1 MQATGKVFS
10 TGVRFLLV
18 LTLILG
24 IAGCDWANIFSGTES
39 LPVIP
44 LLPNPQ
50 IPDWIE
56 QVSPTGESEA
66 LAQIRIRFQNPLI
79 PIESLD
85 SPEQQQKLQKFEI
98 LPPLPGRFR
107 FLTPR
112 MVGFQADKALP
123 KATRIQVTLKSG
135 LEDLKNHRLEQDL
148 AWTFSTQPIVLT
160 NLPKIK
166 MGNYYTDTVD
176 LKPPLPFTSNVE
188 LDLNSL
194 SEHVQ
199 LIPEDKSK
207 SLPLKVELQ
216 AEPESTIPLARFDAS
231 RRNWEYTIL
240 PRQELQ
246 KATRYNLKIT
256 PGLRPVGGNL
266 PSEVAF
272 SGEVETYYPLEFKGI
287 EYLGKERFV
296 QGTAQ
301 LKFTNGLVAESA
313 IENITIAPAPKENI
327 QFVQAYEDS
336 NTVAINSWA
345 LEPETNYTITINS
358 ELQDKFGQSLGK
370 PIQVQYKTGDLTAN
384 IEAPS
389 GLSILPTT
397 KDLKLNIAT
406 VNLPESKYQAVYRTL
421 QPTDLVYTNAPLL
434 ANQDNDFLPAPNT
447 WKSFTV
453 KANKNKITNIN
464 LPLQQ
469 ELGAATGLLAYGIQA
484 RTTRYQQNQK
494 QEWREPKF
502 YGMAQLTNLGIFSQW
517 FPDSGLIRVNHL
529 ADGSAVPSASVE
541 IYQSQLGAKSRPQ
554 PKPCAT
560 GKTDQNGTLL
570 LSGNKLRQ
578 CIKGSKNSA
587 SESLFTEP
595 PELLVIARQNQDWT
609 FARIQQYSG
618 AYDYGI
624 YPRWDGDK
632 PQSRGTIFS
641 DRKLY
646 QPGEKAEFTGVA
658 YYLQNGTIRQDK
670 NAQYQVTLKSPD
682 GKSTNLGTQT
692 TNEFGTFSVEL
703 PLKENQTLGSYWLRA
718 KGENGIEIAGQFR
731 VAEFKP
737 PNFKV
742 DISFA
747 QEFAL
752 INQEIEA
759 TAESNYLFGTP
770 VAGAK
775 TNYYV
780 TRQPANFSPK
790 GWDKFAF
797 GRQWLWPETMPDVPS
812 EVKQENILL
821 DNQGK
826 GSISL
831 SIDDDL
837 LYPMTYRVDAEVVD
851 FSNLAVADSKTFTA
865 LPSPRL
871 IGLQTKF
878 IAEANQAFPVE
889 VIVTEPTGK
898 AIRGEQVRLELQK
911 INYSRNQKAVVGS
924 ENSQYQVEYET
935 VVQADIKSGNKAKTV
950 SLKALEAGSYRLRA
964 NFKNAKNEIT
974 VSDKRIWV
982 TGEDAVIWE
991 PRNNRQNSL
1000 EIKLDK
1006 PIYQPGETATAL
1018 IESPYPEAQLYF
1030 AVVRDKVIYQTIKQV
1045 KGGAPQIQ
1053 FPVTAQMLPN
1063 VAVQAVLVRQG
1074 EPLEKLAAGAIDNL
1088 VEIGFVPLEISLQD
1102 KYLKVEVTP
1111 EQAQIEPGKEQT
1123 LKLQLKDTQGKPVR
1137 GQFSVMVVNEDVLQ
1151 LTGYRPP
1158 DLVETVYTQQPIA
1171 TSFSDN
1177 RFDILLESIP
1187 ISDRFA
1193 LPPWGNRQS
1202 YSDYPSSQAVVEAT
1216 RGGNILLSEDLES
1229 KTAATPELLPSMPL
1243 PSADSAQTDADTGA
1257 AKIIIRKDFRP
1268 LAYYNGSVITDRNG
1282 RAKVSF
1288 KLPDNL
1294 TTWRVIAVATTEDM
1308 RFGDGDSTFVTAKPL
1323 LSNPLLPQFV
1333 RPGDLFQAGVS
1344 VTNNTGKQGNL
1355 EIKGSLSDNLQFTE
1369 NSHNTTSLQTKAES
1383 GSRAYRFPV
1392 LASSIGEGK
1401 VQFVAQLNKRQGDG
1415 WEVPLVVKSQAITEQ
1430 VVETGVTDKQ
1440 VEIPLNVNDKVV
1452 PELGGLQIS
1461 LASTLIPEM
1470 TAPAR
1475 QVLQDDTLP
1484 FLEPAASQLV
1494 ISANLQILSQKY
1506 AQTFAEF
1513 NQTQQAVIALGQLQK
1528 LQQVDGGFASWPG
1541 QRRSE
1546 PLVSVYAAQAIAQA
1560 STAFTDVE
1568 ELAALQGNSEMRSRL
1583 QSYLQKIVANPNQD
1597 NLCPE
1602 QLCQNQMRLA
1612 ALMAL
1617 AEFGEKRDDFL
1628 KEIYQQHNQ
1637 FKQLTQIKLARYL
1650 SDFPGWQQQAKEL
1663 FNQLQETIYETGR
1676 SAQVNLPREWR
1687 WTSSP
1692 SITQAQA
1699 LRLFITQD
1707 SKPEVLSKLLQGL
1720 LDLRRNGT
1728 WQTSYNNAEALT
1740 ALVEYSQ
1747 LQPIPPN
1754 FAATVQLAG
1763 KKLAS
1768 AQFEGYR
1775 NPSLELK
1782 VPMNQLPTGSQKLNL
1797 EKTGQGELHYLVAYR
1812 YRLQGNQPGRFNG
1825 LRITRSIR
1833 QANQEEIE
1841 QRIGLYSAD
1850 EPLSLE
1856 SGKVFDIGLEIIS
1869 DHPVEH
1875 IVITDPLPAG
1885 LEAVDASF
1893 QTSTPYFQAQA
1904 DSWQINYEKIYRDRL
1919 VAYGDRLQAGV
1930 YSLHYLV
1937 RSVTPGIFEWPGA
1950 EVHLQYAPEEFGR
1963 SASSQLEVVE
1973 AS

>member
-1 MQATGKVFS
+1 M
-10 TGVRFLLV
+10 RFLL
-18 LTLILG
+18 LATLILG
-24 IAGCDWANIFSGTES
+24 IAGCDWANISSGSEP

-44 LLPNPQ
+44 LLPSPQ

-56 QVSPTGESEA
+56 QVSPTGEAET
-66 LAQIRIRFQNPLI
+66 LAQIRIRFQEALI

-85 SPEQQQKLQKFEI
+85 SQEQQKKLQKFEI

-135 LEDLKNHRLEQDL
+135 LEDLKNHRLQEDL
-148 AWTFSTQPIVLT
+148 AWTFSTQPIQLT

-166 MGNYYTDTVD
+166 MGNYYTDSFD
-176 LKPPLPFTSNVE
+176 LKQALPFTSNVE

-199 LIPEDKSK
+199 LLPEGKDKSV
-207 SLPLKVELQ
+207 PLKVELKAQ
-216 AEPESTIPLARFDAS
+216 PESTIPVARFDAS
-231 RRNWEYTIL
+231 RRNWEYTVV

-246 KATRYNLKIT
+246 KATRYKLEIT
-256 PGLRPVGGNL
+256 PGLLPVGGNL

-272 SGEVETYYPLEFKGI
+272 NGEVETYYPLEFKGI
-287 EYLGKERFV
+287 EYFGKERFV
-296 QGTAQ
+296 QGRAQ

-313 IENITIAPAPKENI
+313 IENITIAPAPQEDI
-327 QFVQAYEDS
+327 QFVQAYPDS
-336 NTVAINSWA
+336 NTVALNPWA
-345 LEPETNYTITINS
+345 LEPETNYSITINS
-358 ELQDKFGQSLGK
+358 ELQDKFGQSLGES
-370 PIQVQYKTGDLTAN
+370 IEVEYKTGDFTAS

-389 GLSILPTT
+389 GLSILPAT

-406 VNLPESKYQAVYRTL
+406 VNLPESKYQAVYRRV

-434 ANQDNDFLPAPNT
+434 ASKDNDFLPAPAT

-453 KANKNKITNIN
+453 KANKNQITKLN

-484 RTTRYQQNQK
+484 RTTSYQQNQK
-494 QEWREPKF
+494 QQWREPKF

-529 ADGSAVPSASVE
+529 ADGSAVASASVE
-541 IYQSQLGAKSRPQ
+541 IYQSQLGAKSRLQ

-570 LSGNKLRQ
+570 LSENKLRQ
-578 CIKGSKNSA
+578 CIKDSKNSA
-587 SESLFTEP
+587 SERRFTEP
-595 PELLVIARQNQDWT
+595 PQLLVIARQNQDWAFT
-609 FARIQQYSG
+609 RIQPYSSTYG
-618 AYDYGI
+618 YGI
-624 YPRWDGDK
+624 YPVWDGDK

-646 QPGEKAEFTGVA
+646 QPGEKAEFTAVA
-658 YYLQNGTIRQDK
+658 YYLQNGTIEQDK
-670 NAQYQVTLKSPD
+670 NAQYQVTLRSPD

-703 PLKENQTLGSYWLRA
+703 ALKDNQALGSYWLRA
-718 KGENGIEIAGQFR
+718 KGENGIEIAGRFR

-742 DISFA
+742 ELSFA
-747 QEFAL
+747 QEFAV
-752 INQEIEA
+752 INQQVEA
-759 TAESNYLFGTP
+759 TAVSNYLFGTP
-770 VAGAK
+770 VAGAT

-780 TRQPANFSPK
+780 TRQPVNFSPK
-790 GWDKFAF
+790 GWDKLSF
-797 GRQWLWPETMPDVPS
+797 GRQWLWPEKMPDVPS

-821 DNQGK
+821 DDQGK
-826 GSISL
+826 GSISV

-837 LYPMTYRVDAEVVD
+837 PYPMTYRVDAEVVD

-898 AIRGEQVRLELQK
+898 AIRGEKVYLELQK
-911 INYSRNQKAVVGS
+911 MNYSRNQKTVVS
-924 ENSQYQVEYET
+924 SDDSPYQVEYET
-935 VVQADIKSGNKAKTV
+935 VAQAEVKSGNKAKTV
-950 SLKALEAGSYRLRA
+950 SLKAPEAGSYRLRA

-974 VSDKRIWV
+974 ASDKRIWV

-991 PRNNRQNSL
+991 PRNKPQNRL

-1006 PIYQPGETATAL
+1006 QIYQPGETATAL

-1030 AVVRDKVIYQTIKQV
+1030 AVLRDKVIYQTIKQI

-1053 FPVTAQMLPN
+1053 FPITAQMLPN
-1063 VAVQAVLVRQG
+1063 AAVQAVLVRQG
-1074 EPLEKLAAGAIDNL
+1074 ESLENLAAGTVDNL
-1088 VEIGFVPLEISLQD
+1088 VQIGFVTLEISLQD
-1102 KYLKVEVTP
+1102 KYLQVEVTP
-1111 EQAQIEPGKEQT
+1111 EQEQIEPGKEQT
-1123 LKLQLKDTQGKPVR
+1123 LKLELKDTQGKPVR

-1171 TSFSDN
+1171 TTFSDN
-1177 RFDILLESIP
+1177 RFDIVLESIP

-1193 LPPWGNRQS
+1193 RKS
-1202 YSDYPSSQAVVEAT
+1202 YPLSQVLIGST
-1216 RGGNILLSEDLES
+1216 RGGNIRQAGV
-1229 KTAATPELLPSMPL
+1229 TTPESLASMPP
-1243 PSADSAQTDADTGA
+1243 PSVFSAQSDSDTEA
-1257 AKIIIRKDFRP
+1257 SKIVIRKDFRP
-1268 LAYYNGSVITDRNG
+1268 LAYYNGSVITDRKG
-1282 RAKVSF
+1282 QAKVSF

-1294 TTWRVIAVATTEDM
+1294 TTWRVIAVATSEDM
-1308 RFGDGDSTFVTAKPL
+1308 RFGDGESTFVTAKPL

-1344 VTNNTGKQGNL
+1344 VSNNTGKQGNL
-1355 EIKGSLSDNLQFTE
+1355 EIKGSLSEHLQFAE
-1369 NSHNTTSLQTKAES
+1369 NSQNTTTLQTKAES

-1392 LASSIGEGK
+1392 LAASIGESK
-1401 VQFVAQLNKRQGDG
+1401 VLFVTQLNKRQGDG
-1415 WEVPLVVKSQAITEQ
+1415 WEVPLIVKSQAVTEQ

-1440 VEIPLNVNDKVV
+1440 VDIPLNVNNQVV
-1452 PELGGLQIS
+1452 PEVGGLQIS
-1461 LASTLIPEM
+1461 LASTLIPEIK
-1470 TAPAR
+1470 APAR
-1475 QVLQDDTLP
+1475 QVLEDNTLP

-1494 ISANLQILSQKY
+1494 IAANLQILSQKY

-1513 NQTQQAVIALGQLQK
+1513 NPTQQAVIALEQLQK
-1528 LQQVDGGFASWPG
+1528 LQQGDGGFSSWPR
-1541 QRRSE
+1541 QRSSN
-1546 PLVSVYAAQAIAQA
+1546 PLVSAYAAQAIAQA
-1560 STAFTDVE
+1560 STAFAEVE
-1568 ELAALQGNSEMRSRL
+1568 ELAALQGNSAMVSRL
-1583 QSYLQKIVANPNQD
+1583 QSYLQKILANPNQD

-1602 QLCQNQMRLA
+1602 KLCQNQMRLA

-1617 AEFGEKRDDFL
+1617 AKLGEKRDDSL
-1628 KEIYQQHNQ
+1628 KEIYQKHNQ
-1637 FKQLTQIKLARYL
+1637 FEQLTQIKLARYL

-1676 SAQVNLPREWR
+1676 STQVNLPRGWR
-1687 WTSSP
+1687 WLNSP
-1692 SITQAQA
+1692 TVAQAQA

-1707 SKPEVLSKLLQGL
+1707 SKPQVLAKLLQGL

-1747 LQPIPPN
+1747 LQPTPPN
-1754 FAATVQLAG
+1754 FAATVKLAD
-1763 KKLAS
+1763 KTLAS

-1775 NPSLELK
+1775 NPSFELK
-1782 VPMNQLPTGSQKLNL
+1782 VPMNQLPTGSQNLNL
-1797 EKTGQGELHYLVAYR
+1797 EKSGQGKLHYLLAYR
-1812 YRLQGNQPGRFNG
+1812 YRLQGNQSGRFNG

-1833 QANQEEIE
+1833 QANQEEVVR
-1841 QRIGLYSAD
+1841 QIGLYSAD

-1869 DHPVEH
+1869 DHPVEQV
-1875 IVITDPLPAG
+1875 VITDPLPAG
-1885 LEAVDASF
+1885 FEAVDATF

-1904 DSWQINYEKIYRDRL
+1904 DSWEISYEKIYRDRL

-1937 RSVTPGIFEWPGA
+1937 RSVTPGKFEWPGA
-1950 EVHLQYAPEEFGR
+1950 EVYLQYAPEEFGR
-1963 SASSQLEVVE
+1963 SASSKLEIVE
-1973 AS
+1973 AF

>member
-1 MQATGKVFS
+1 MQATGKVLN
-10 TGVRFLLV
+10 TWVRLLLA

-24 IAGCDWANIFSGTES
+24 IAGCDVANIFSGTEP
-39 LPVIP
+39 LPAIP
-44 LLPNPQ
+44 LLPSPQ

-56 QVSPTGESEA
+56 QVSPTGEAEN
-66 LAQIRIRFQNPLI
+66 LAQIRIRFQEPLI

-85 SPEQQQKLQKFEI
+85 SPQQQQKLQQFEI

-135 LEDLKNHRLEQDL
+135 LEDLKNHQLKQDL
-148 AWTFSTQPIVLT
+148 AWTFSTQPIQLT

-166 MGNYYTDTVD
+166 MGNDYTDSFD
-176 LKPPLPFTSNVE
+176 LKPTLNFTSNVE

-194 SEHVQ
+194 SAHVQ
-199 LIPEDKSK
+199 LIPEGKNKSV
-207 SLPLKVELQ
+207 PLQVKLQ
-216 AEPESTIPLARFDAS
+216 AEPESTIPIARFADA
-231 RRNWEYTIL
+231 RRYWEYTVL
-240 PRQELQ
+240 PRQEL
-246 KATRYNLKIT
+246 KTATRYKLEIS
-256 PGLRPVGGNL
+256 PGLLPVGGNR

-272 SGEVETYYPLEFKGI
+272 NGEVETYYPLQFKGI
-287 EYLGKERFV
+287 EYLGQERFV
-296 QGTAQ
+296 QGGAQ

-313 IENITIAPAPKENI
+313 IENITIKPAPQEDI
-327 QFVQAYEDS
+327 QFIQAYPDS
-336 NTVAINSWA
+336 NTVAINPWA
-345 LEPETNYTITINS
+345 LEPDTNYTITINP
-358 ELQDKFGQSLGK
+358 ELQDKFGQTLGK
-370 PIQVQYKTGDLTAN
+370 PIEVKYKTGNLTAN
-384 IEAPS
+384 IDAPS

-397 KDLKLNIAT
+397 KDLQLNIAN
-406 VNLPESKYQAVYRTL
+406 VNLPESKYQAVYRKM
-421 QPTDLVYTNAPLL
+421 QPTDLVYINVPLL
-434 ANQDNDFLPAPNT
+434 ASKENNFLPAPAT

-453 KANKNKITNIN
+453 KANKNQINNIS

-494 QEWREPKF
+494 QQWREPKF

-529 ADGSAVPSASVE
+529 DDGSAVASASVA

-560 GKTDQNGTLL
+560 GKTDQNGTLVL
-570 LSGNKLRQ
+570 NENKLRQ
-578 CIKGSKNSA
+578 CIRGSKNND
-587 SESLFTEP
+587 SELRFTEP
-595 PELLVIARQNQDWT
+595 PELLVIARQNQDWA

-618 AYDYGI
+618 AYGYGI
-624 YPRWDGDK
+624 YPRWDGGK

-658 YYLQNGTIRQDK
+658 YYLQNGIIKQDK
-670 NAQYQVTLKSPD
+670 NAQYQVTLRSPD

-692 TNEFGTFSVEL
+692 TNEFGTFSLEL
-703 PLKENQTLGSYWLRA
+703 PLQENQALGFYWLRA
-718 KGENGIEIAGQFR
+718 QGENGIEIAGQFR

-737 PNFKV
+737 PNFNV
-742 DISFA
+742 ELSFA

-752 INQEIEA
+752 INQQVEA
-759 TAESNYLFGTP
+759 IAASNYLFGTP
-770 VAGAK
+770 VAGARA
-775 TNYYV
+775 NYYV
-780 TRQPANFSPK
+780 TRQPVNFSPK
-790 GWDKFAF
+790 GWDEFSF
-797 GRQWLWPETMPDVPS
+797 GRQWLWPEKMPDVPS
-812 EVKQENILL
+812 EVKQENIVL
-821 DNQGK
+821 DQEGK

-837 LYPMTYRVDAEVVD
+837 PYPMTYRIDAEVVD
-851 FSNLAVADSKTFTA
+851 VSNLAVADSKTFTA
-865 LPSPRL
+865 LPSSRL
-871 IGLQTKF
+871 IGLRTKF

-898 AIRGEQVRLELQK
+898 VIRGESVRLELQK
-911 INYSRNQKAVVGS
+911 INYSRNQKAVVDS
-924 ENSQYQVEYET
+924 IDSQDQVEYET
-935 VVQADIKSGNKAKTV
+935 VAQAEVKSGNKTKTV
-950 SLKALEAGSYRLRA
+950 SLKAPEAGFYRLRA

-974 VSDKRIWV
+974 ASDERIWV
-982 TGEDAVIWE
+982 TGDDAVIWE
-991 PRNNRQNSL
+991 PRNNRQNYL
-1000 EIKLDK
+1000 KIKLDK
-1006 PIYQPGETATAL
+1006 QIYQPGETATAL

-1030 AVVRDKVIYQTIKQV
+1030 AVVRDQVIYQTIQQV

-1053 FPVTAQMLPN
+1053 FPITAQMLPN

-1074 EPLEKLAAGAIDNL
+1074 EPLEKLATGNL
-1088 VEIGFVPLEISLQD
+1088 EDLVQIGFVPLEISLQD
-1102 KYLKVEVTP
+1102 KYLQVEVTP
-1111 EQAQIEPGKEQT
+1111 DQAQIEPGKEQT
-1123 LKLQLKDTQGKPVR
+1123 LKLELKDNQGKPVK

-1187 ISDRFA
+1187 ISDR
-1193 LPPWGNRQS
+1193 RS
-1202 YSDYPSSQAVVEAT
+1202 YPLSQLITAGT
-1216 RGGNILLSEDLES
+1216 RGGNLFSASAGDIEL
-1229 KTAATPELLPSMPL
+1229 KTAAMPESLPSTGA
-1243 PSADSAQTDADTGA
+1243 PSVLSDQSNAEIEA
-1257 AKIIIRKDFRP
+1257 AKINIRKDFRP
-1268 LAYYNGSVITDRNG
+1268 LAYYNGSVITDRKG
-1282 RAKVSF
+1282 EAKVNF

-1308 RFGDGDSTFVTAKPL
+1308 RFGDGNSTFVTAKPL

-1344 VTNNTGKQGNL
+1344 VSNNTGKQGNL
-1355 EIKGSLSDNLQFTE
+1355 EIKGSLSEHLQFTE
-1369 NSHNTTSLQTKAES
+1369 KSQNTTILKTKAES
-1383 GSRAYRFPV
+1383 GTRAYRFPV
-1392 LASSIGEGK
+1392 LVASIGEGK

-1415 WEVPLVVKSQAITEQ
+1415 WEVPLVVQSPVVTEQ
-1430 VVETGVTDKQ
+1430 VVETGTTDKQ
-1440 VEIPLNVNDKVV
+1440 VEIPLNVNNQVV
-1452 PELGGLQIS
+1452 PEVGGLQIS

-1470 TAPAR
+1470 TAPAQ
-1475 QVLQDDTLP
+1475 QVLEDDTLP

-1494 ISANLQILSQKY
+1494 IAANLQILSQKY

-1513 NQTQQAVIALGQLQK
+1513 NPTRQAVIALNQLQK
-1528 LQQVDGGFASWPG
+1528 LQQADGGFAFWSG
-1541 QRRSE
+1541 QKRSA
-1546 PLVSVYAAQAIAQA
+1546 PLASAYAAQAIAQA
-1560 STAFTDVE
+1560 STAFTEVE
-1568 ELAALQGNSEMRSRL
+1568 ELAALQINSEMVSRL
-1583 QSYLQKIVANPNQD
+1583 QSYLQKILANPKQNS
-1597 NLCPE
+1597 LCPE
-1602 QLCQNQMRLA
+1602 QRCQHRVQLS

-1617 AEFGEKRDDFL
+1617 AEIGEKRDDFL
-1628 KEIYQQHNQ
+1628 KEIYQHHNQ
-1637 FKQLTQIKLARYL
+1637 FEQLTQIKLARYL
-1650 SDFPGWQQQAKEL
+1650 SDFPGWQQQAQEL
-1663 FNQLQETIYETGR
+1663 FNQLQETIYETGS
-1676 SAQVNLPREWR
+1676 SAQVNLPRDWR
-1687 WTSSP
+1687 WLNSP
-1692 SITQAQA
+1692 SVTQAQA
-1699 LRLFITQD
+1699 LRLFITQN
-1707 SKPEVLSKLLQGL
+1707 SKPEILDKLLQGL
-1720 LDLRRNGT
+1720 LDLRRKGT

-1747 LQPIPPN
+1747 LQPTPPN
-1754 FAATVQLAG
+1754 FTATAKLAG
-1763 KKLAS
+1763 KTLGS

-1782 VPMNQLPTGSQKLNL
+1782 IPMNQLPTGSQNLNL
-1797 EKTGQGELHYLVAYR
+1797 ETAGQGRLHYLVAYR

-1833 QANQEEIE
+1833 QANQEEVE
-1841 QRIGLYSAD
+1841 RRIGLYSAD
-1850 EPLSLE
+1850 EPLRLK

-1875 IVITDPLPAG
+1875 VVISDPLPAG
-1885 LEAVDASF
+1885 LEAIDANF

-1904 DSWQINYEKIYRDRL
+1904 DSWEIGYEKIYRDRL
-1919 VAYGDRLQAGV
+1919 VAYSDRLQAGV

-1937 RSVTPGIFEWPGA
+1937 RSVTPGKFEWPGA
-1950 EVHLQYAPEEFGR
+1950 EVYLQYAPEEFGR

-1973 AS
+1973 KN